1 MVVFVFGVCKGLAL
15 GKKFLWLPLYYMCDV
30 LYYAFIFCIH
40 KREAFKTL
48 FQNGLKFG
56 KR

>member
-15 GKKFLWLPLYYMCDV
+15 GNFFLWLPLYYMCDV

-48 FQNGLKFG
+48 FQNGLRFG
-56 KR
+56 KK